1 MTILSENTI
10 LVLTFVSITV
20 TVKEPHHNKS
30 KSYINGYVKGA
41 VSNV

>member
-10 LVLTFVSITV
+10 LVLTYVSITDM
-20 TVKEPHHNKS
+20 VKELDHNKS
-30 KSYINGYVKGA
+30 KSYINGYVKGG